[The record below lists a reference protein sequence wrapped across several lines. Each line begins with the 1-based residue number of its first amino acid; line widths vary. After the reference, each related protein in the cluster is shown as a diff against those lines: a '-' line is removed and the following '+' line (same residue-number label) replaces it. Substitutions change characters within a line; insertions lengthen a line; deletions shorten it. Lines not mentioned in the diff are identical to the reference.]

1 MKYDSKNINQ
11 ANNSIFKQ
19 LNTNIIFDYQKNN
32 IITELI
38 QNQDIYSNYKTNI
51 NNNKN
56 LRIYL
61 NGTTEPDENINF
73 MKTQR
78 TKFTELTNK
87 SNYNTNLNTTKN
99 KPVLNR
105 YNSYKRIATTNINNN
120 NNLFNL
126 PGNNKVN
133 KNKKI
138 NGG

>member
-1 MKYDSKNINQ
+1 MYQKMKYDSKNINQ

-73 MKTQR
+73 MKT
-78 TKFTELTNK
+78 
-87 SNYNTNLNTTKN
+87 
-99 KPVLNR
+99 
-105 YNSYKRIATTNINNN
+105 
-120 NNLFNL
+120 
-126 PGNNKVN
+126 
-133 KNKKI
+133 
-138 NGG
+138 